1 MEEKK
6 DFYIGEDGL
15 EYCSKCHTPREKEL
29 PSPFGNSKPFKVH
42 FMCKCQRKAYEV
54 EQAERARREFDEMV
68 SRNRM
73 VCFHAKRMYDWTFAN
88 DDGMNPASDKV
99 KAYVD
104 VWDEMKRSNIGLL
117 IWGGVGSGKT
127 YLASA
132 VANELLNQGKK
143 VLFRDF
149 AEVSSV
155 SMFDMDDYVKSL
167 DAYDLL
173 VLDDLGAERKS
184 EFALQ
189 NVFNVVN
196 RRWVSGKP
204 LIVTANLSI
213 KDMKELSAK
222 EDLQYQRIYDRIFD
236 MCTPIC
242 VNGRSRRAVSSE
254 IKKEHLKQVIQEGGM
269 PHE

>member
-1 MEEKK
+1 MNDLEQKYEKLIEYLK
-6 DFYIGEDGL
+6 GL
-15 EYCSKCHTPREKEL
+15 GSVAVAFSSGVDSTFLLYASVEALGKENVMAITAKSCSFPK
-29 PSPFGNSKPFKVH
+29 
-42 FMCKCQRKAYEV
+42 
-54 EQAERARREFDEMV
+54 REFDETV
-68 SRNRM
+68 SRNR
-73 VCFHAKRMYDWTFAN
+73 VVYFHTKRMYDWAFAN
-88 DDGMNPASDKV
+88 DDGTNPASDKI

-104 VWDEMKRSNIGLL
+104 AWDEMKRFNIGLL
-117 IWGGVGSGKT
+117 LWGGVGSGKT

-143 VLFRDF
+143 VLLRDF

-204 LIVTANLSI
+204 LIVTTNLSI
-213 KDMKELSAK
+213 KDMKELSTK
-222 EDLQYQRIYDRIFD
+222 EDLQYQRVYDRIFD

-242 VNGRSRRAVSSE
+242 VNGRSRRAESAE
-254 IKKEHLKQVIQEGGM
+254 IKKHHLADVIGKKVSE
-269 PHE
+269 